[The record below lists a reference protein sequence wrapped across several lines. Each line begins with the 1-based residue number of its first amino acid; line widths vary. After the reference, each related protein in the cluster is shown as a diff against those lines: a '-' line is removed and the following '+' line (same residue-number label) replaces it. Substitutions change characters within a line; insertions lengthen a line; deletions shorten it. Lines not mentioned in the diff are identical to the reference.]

1 MRKNKAKPFSSNL
14 FAWLFYKKIYDY
26 YWFLIRLRKF
36 QGGSVK
42 VSLDEMATFVEVVDS
57 GSQSIASKK
66 TGVPLSTVSRRI
78 ADLER
83 RLRVQLIQR
92 SSHQQNTTD
101 AGSVY
106 YDYCSRMLDEAN
118 AAEIAMQSIQKE
130 PFGVLRILSL
140 IPIDDPFLSNML
152 DRFLCEYSEVTIE
165 YFTVTTQLDL
175 SEQRFDCVFMMG
187 EISDP
192 TLIAR
197 ELGCFKTIYC
207 ASPDYL
213 KKYGMPS
220 NASDLSGHHF
230 AKSKVPDW
238 VSFQEPSFKKG
249 DFKQKMDSRIL
260 TNDFFSLRRL
270 ALDGICIAQIPDIH
284 IYQHLEAGMLV
295 EVLPRQSIDVPIYLA
310 FSKKKQFT
318 TKVRAFIDHAVTYT
332 RECAPWILK

>member
-1 MRKNKAKPFSSNL
+1 M
-14 FAWLFYKKIYDY
+14 
-26 YWFLIRLRKF
+26 
-36 QGGSVK
+36 K

-106 YDYCSRMLDEAN
+106 YDYCSRMLHEAK

-130 PFGVLRILSL
+130 PFGVLRVLSL
-140 IPIDDPFLSNML
+140 IPIDNPFLSKML
-152 DRFLCEYSEVTIE
+152 DSFLCEYTEVTIE

-175 SEQRFDCVFMMG
+175 SDQRFDCVFMMG
-187 EISDP
+187 EIADS

-197 ELGCFKTIYC
+197 ELGCFKAIYC
-207 ASPDYL
+207 ASPEYINR
-213 KKYGMPS
+213 YGMPS
-220 NASDLSGHHF
+220 SRSDLSEHYF
-230 AKSKVPDW
+230 AKSETPEWID
-238 VSFQEPSFKKG
+238 FQETSFKKSIS
-249 DFKQKMDSRIL
+249 SRIL

-270 ALDGICIAQIPDIH
+270 ALDGVCIAQIPDIQ
-284 IYQHLEAGMLV
+284 IYQYLEKGTLV
-295 EVLPRQSIDVPIYLA
+295 EVLPQQSIEVPIYLA

-318 TKVRAFIDHAVTYT
+318 TKVRAFIDHAVSYT
-332 RECAPWILK
+332 RECAPWVLK

>member
-1 MRKNKAKPFSSNL
+1 
-14 FAWLFYKKIYDY
+14 
-26 YWFLIRLRKF
+26 
-36 QGGSVK
+36 VK

-101 AGSVY
+101 AGAVY

-118 AAEIAMQSIQKE
+118 AAEIAMQSIQKK
-130 PFGVLRILSL
+130 PFGVLRVLSL

-152 DRFLCEYSEVTIE
+152 SSFLSEFPEVTIE
-165 YFTVTTQLDL
+165 YFTVTTSLDL
-175 SEQRFDCVFMMG
+175 SEQRFDCIFMMG
-187 EISDP
+187 EIADS

-207 ASPDYL
+207 ASPGYI
-213 KKYGMPS
+213 KKYGMPNSGS
-220 NASDLSGHHF
+220 NLSEHHF
-230 AKSKVPDW
+230 AESQIPDW
-238 VSFQEPSFKKG
+238 VSFHEPPFKRGGK
-249 DFKQKMDSRIL
+249 KKMDSRIL

-270 ALDGICIAQIPDIH
+270 VLDGVCIAQIPDIQ
-284 IYQHLEAGMLV
+284 IYQYLEKGALV
-295 EVLPRQSIDVPIYLA
+295 EVLPQQSIDVPIYLA

-318 TKVRAFIDHAVTYT
+318 TKVRAFIDHTVSYS
-332 RECAPWILK
+332 RDCAPWILK